1 MILTR
6 SIRASASFAD
16 MSGEQVRSWWHTFF
30 PVGEGDERVTR
41 ATAESLS
48 PIAAAHR
55 ILTNSFALIPFG
67 IYQKQGNGRIA
78 VSDPALDQVL
88 KVRPTDLMSPL
99 MVSKIVM
106 SNAFW
111 EGWGAVWNRRDNLG
125 RVVERVPLP
134 TDCCQIRQDNE
145 TGQYWYEYTVDG
157 VTRTFS
163 PWELS
168 ILFFETY
175 DGIHG
180 RGIKQLARD
189 TIAADGMAQRYN
201 KKFYQNGA
209 RVGGIVEVDTDAKKE
224 TRDTIRQQ
232 FQAFASDDA
241 FKVAVL
247 DHGMKYT
254 PLGLNQS
261 DAQYIESRG
270 FTVEEVARFTGI
282 PRFML
287 QTGNESYNSNA
298 QQRVAYVTDVL
309 VPYVT
314 AWEQENTYKLL
325 SDAQKAMN
333 WYLKGNVSVLLRGD
347 DQSRA
352 EFYTKMIAT
361 SVYNPDE
368 CRALEERDPIPGGMG
383 QQFLVTKN
391 LGSLESVLKG
401 ES

>member
-1 MILTR
+1 MLLTK

-16 MSGEQVRSWWHTFF
+16 MSAEQVRSWWNTWL
-30 PVGEGDERVTR
+30 PTGGDERVTR
-41 ATAESLS
+41 SSAETLS

-55 ILTNSFALIPFG
+55 ILTNSFGLIPFG

-78 VSDPALDQVL
+78 ISDPVLDPVL
-88 KVRPTDLMSPL
+88 KVRPTEMMSPL
-99 MVSKIVM
+99 VLRKIVM

-111 EGWGAVWNRRDNLG
+111 EGFGAVWNRRDNLG
-125 RVVERVPLP
+125 RVVERIPLP
-134 TDCCQIRQDNE
+134 TDCCQIHQDSE
-145 TGQYWYEYTVDG
+145 TGQYWYEYTVNG
-157 VTRTFS
+157 ETRTFS

-180 RGIKQLARD
+180 RGIKTLAREA
-189 TIAADGMAQRYN
+189 IAADGMAQRHN

-209 RVGGIVEVDTDAKKE
+209 RVGGIVEVDTDAKPE
-224 TRDTIRQQ
+224 TRSAIRRQ

-254 PLGLNQS
+254 QLGLNQK
-261 DAQYIESRG
+261 DAQYIESRS

-298 QQRVAYVTDVL
+298 QQRVSYVTDVL
-309 VPYVT
+309 VPFVT
-314 AWEQENTYKLL
+314 AWELEDTYKVL
-325 SDAQKAMN
+325 SQQQREKD
-333 WYLKGNVSVLLRGD
+333 WYMKGNVSVLLRGD